1 MRRHFT
7 VTGFVSWRGHT
18 LLHWHRKNQMW
29 LPPGGHVE
37 PDEDPLEAVLRE
49 VTEEARIEVTVL
61 PTTTAFSYG
70 VPVQLPPPA
79 TIMVEE
85 IPETPMEPSHQH
97 LDLIY
102 FTRPVTAGSAGSLP
116 NPAEAGWRWVTAA
129 GLQANEPLAAT
140 PEAAPIAIPED
151 VRVLGLAAILRAAQE
166 E

>member
-7 VTGFVSWRGHT
+7 VTGFVSWHGHT

-37 PDEDPLEAVLRE
+37 PDEDPWQAVLRE
-49 VTEEARIEVTVL
+49 VTEETGLAVSVL
-61 PTTTAFSYG
+61 PTTPVFPYDI
-70 VPVQLPPPA
+70 PVQLPAPA

-85 IPETPMEPSHQH
+85 IPETPMEPAHQH

-102 FTRPVTAGSAGSLP
+102 FTRPTAAGGAGSLP
-116 NPAEAGWRWVTAA
+116 DPSQAGWRWVPAA
-129 GLQANEPLAAT
+129 MLQANEPLAAS
-140 PEAAPIAIPED
+140 PETAPVPIPED
-151 VRVLGLAAILRAAQE
+151 VRVLGLAAIQRAAQE